1 MICRQI
7 RISVTLVVVVLWS
20 AIGHAQASIS
30 AAEAKDH
37 VGEKATI
44 CGEVISTH
52 YAAKGRGNATFL
64 NIDKSSPNQIFTVVI
79 WGRDLPK
86 FGDPEE
92 TYRGKHVCVTGKI
105 SLYRRV
111 PEVVANEPS
120 QIKVQ

>member
-1 MICRQI
+1 MICRQT
-7 RISVTLVVVVLWS
+7 RISVTLVVVLWS

-52 YAAKGRGNATFL
+52 SAARSRGNPTFL

-86 FGDPEE
+86 FGDPED

-105 SLYRRV
+105 SLYRHQSLS
-111 PEVVANEPS
+111 PS
-120 QIKVQ
+120 ARSRGQ

>member
-1 MICRQI
+1 MICRQT

-52 YAAKGRGNATFL
+52 YAARSRGNPTFL

-86 FGDPEE
+86 FGGPEE
-92 TYRGKHVCVTGKI
+92 AYRGKHVCVTGTI

-111 PEVVANEPS
+111 PEVIANEPS

>member
-1 MICRQI
+1 MICRQT

-20 AIGHAQASIS
+20 AIGLAQASIS

-52 YAAKGRGNATFL
+52 YAARSRGNPTFL
-64 NIDKSSPNQIFTVVI
+64 NIDKAYPNQIFTVVV

-86 FGDPEE
+86 FGDPEG
-92 TYRGKHVCVTGKI
+92 TYRGKQVCVTGKI
-105 SLYRRV
+105 SIYRRV

>member
-1 MICRQI
+1 MICRQT

-86 FGDPEE
+86 FGDS
-92 TYRGKHVCVTGKI
+92 RGYLSRKARLRDRKDQ
-105 SLYRRV
+105 SLS
-111 PEVVANEPS
+111 PS
-120 QIKVQ
+120 ARSRCQ

>member
-1 MICRQI
+1 MTFAGSR
-7 RISVTLVVVVLWS
+7 
-20 AIGHAQASIS
+20 S
-30 AAEAKDH
+30 AAC
-37 VGEKATI
+37 VLGEKATI

-52 YAAKGRGNATFL
+52 YAARSRGNPTFL

-92 TYRGKHVCVTGKI
+92 IYRGKHVCVTGKI
-105 SLYRRV
+105 SLYRQV